1 MAAPAELVSTGD
13 SRRSRR
19 AAQTR
24 SKLLEAA
31 AELLTERGYSRL
43 ATAAVAE
50 RAGVAHGTLF
60 KHFATKSELMAA
72 TTELVLDEL
81 IGEFS
86 RMAQQFAAQAEPI
99 DQALHAVWSLFRSER
114 LQATLELYV
123 AARTDESLRD
133 ALRPIFTTHEVRSC
147 RRHAP
152 CCPLRPT
159 RRTSNPTSPGFSRPC
174 SGAHCCGRSCPSR
187 SSFNRSWPSWIES
200 LERSSHAWL
209 GGGGRMTGN
218 SRALGGLCVVL
229 ASLVGN
235 GASAN
240 IEPSSY
246 DAKSIA
252 AGTTGMA
259 YLDNPSALAI
269 NPANLAASTAVA

>member
-1 MAAPAELVSTGD
+1 MAAPADLVSTGD

-133 ALRPIFTTHEVRSC
+133 ALRPIFTTHRSAFLSAA
-147 RRHAP
+147 RALLPATADEAHFE
-152 CCPLRPT
+152 
-159 RRTSNPTSPGFSRPC
+159 SNITGIL
-174 SGAHCCGRSCPSR
+174 AT
-187 SSFNRSWPSWIES
+187 
-200 LERSSHAWL
+200 LL
-209 GGGGRMTGN
+209 GGALLWSVVPEPEFFQSELAFVDRIA
-218 SRALGGLCVVL
+218 RAKLARLGSEEE
-229 ASLVGN
+229 A
-235 GASAN
+235 
-240 IEPSSY
+240 E
-246 DAKSIA
+246 
-252 AGTTGMA
+252 
-259 YLDNPSALAI
+259 
-269 NPANLAASTAVA
+269 